1 MTELQNKPWLK
12 SYPDGVSSNINFDEY
27 KSLVDMFEKTTQ
39 RFNNKKA
46 FTNFGVSI
54 TFNQVS
60 SYTNN
65 LAAFL
70 QNKLNLPKGSR
81 VAIMMPNLLQYPIS
95 TFGILKAGLIVE
107 NINPLYTERELE
119 SQLINSQSETIII
132 LENFV
137 SSLEKIIHKT
147 KINNIIITSVGELL
161 GTKGKIMNFVLRKIK
176 KMVPKYS
183 LDKFYK
189 FSDIINNK
197 EKHIFKALDYNRCFR
212 IFNNT

>member
-1 MTELQNKPWLK
+1 MDEFANKPWLK
-12 SYPDGVSSNINFDEY
+12 SYPDGVSSNIDFDEY

-119 SQLINSQSETIII
+119 SQLINSKSETIII
-132 LENFV
+132 LETFAHLIE
-137 SSLEKIIHKT
+137 SSDSAT
-147 KINNIIITSVGELL
+147 KPLL
-161 GTKGKIMNFVLRKIK
+161 
-176 KMVPKYS
+176 P
-183 LDKFYK
+183 
-189 FSDIINNK
+189 
-197 EKHIFKALDYNRCFR
+197 
-212 IFNNT
+212 